1 VERPVIRIAAIAVI
15 TFLGLTTIN
24 LVYHMLRKP
33 TEICFDKQ

>member
-1 VERPVIRIAAIAVI
+1 MIRIAAIAVI